1 MYIYIMEIQSEPDA
15 QERYLITG
23 DARYKD
29 NVAKLLEDKGVVL
42 VLYNSA
48 LKPSQF

>member
-1 MYIYIMEIQSEPDA
+1 MEIKSEA
-15 QERYLITG
+15 AAQQERYLITG

-48 LKPSQF
+48 LKPSTF